1 MAKNDMISAYQERM
15 KHFEAKLSIKDKEI
29 GLLKETIT
37 VFSKTSRY
45 SFANCIIFCPILASR
60 FFCRDTSPQISPN
73 VLDKS
78 CANFVFAESE
88 PQNEIT
94 QRVKMMNQKL
104 DSLTNSIEDLR
115 EEKA

>member
-1 MAKNDMISAYQERM
+1 MI
-15 KHFEAKLSIKDKEI
+15 
-29 GLLKETIT
+29 
-37 VFSKTSRY
+37 
-45 SFANCIIFCPILASR
+45 C
-60 FFCRDTSPQISPN
+60 FCRDTSPQISPN

-78 CANFVFAESE
+78 SANFVFAESE

-104 DSLTNSIEDLR
+104 DSLTNSVEDLR